1 MFLANCRL
9 SVGGLVI
16 PRKFLVRH
24 RCWAFVRKGCASDRP
39 DKLISH
45 HAGLHIRDTG
55 RCLMGSW
62 RSRSLIL
69 FGVLWAASM
78 QQAWAVVAFCTLNRA
93 TVTTPAP
100 LPTTLPVPHDVPNGY
115 VLYDS
120 QWIVGTAGDVSCGG
134 FLQHGPLSVTYG
146 FMSGTSVPGFSDV
159 YPTGVPGV
167 GVKVAW
173 SRKISP
179 IPPNIEGGQ
188 FMTSPVQSEPL
199 NYSPLKPTQYTPASH
214 WRFQLIKTGNL
225 ASGNFSIPFV
235 RVFYGNA
242 LTNVLEFSRGS
253 LAFNIRGCRLQT
265 KDQIV
270 NLDKSWP
277 KDFRGFGTTTRPKD
291 FKIRLNCEPS
301 TSVKYLIDGTK
312 FDQSTLLN
320 TGEGNT
326 EGKPL
331 AGGVGVQLLQ
341 RHGNGGL
348 LLMGEKI
355 PLKNVVVSDPS
366 NPEISLAAQYKQIG
380 TTITPGFVG
389 SHATITLFY
398 D

>member
-1 MFLANCRL
+1 
-9 SVGGLVI
+9 
-16 PRKFLVRH
+16 
-24 RCWAFVRKGCASDRP
+24 
-39 DKLISH
+39 
-45 HAGLHIRDTG
+45 
-55 RCLMGSW
+55 MGSW

-242 LTNVLEFSRGS
+242 LTNVLEFSKGS
-253 LAFNIRGCRLQT
+253 LALNTRSCRLQSIPQEVPLG
-265 KDQIV
+265 KV
-270 NLDKSWP
+270 WA
-277 KDFRGFGTTTRPKD
+277 KDFQGVGSTIRPTNFD
-291 FKIRLNCEPS
+291 IDLHCEPG
-301 TSVKYLIDGTK
+301 VKIYYQIDGMTVLN
-312 FDQSTLLN
+312 DQSTLQN
-320 TGEGNT
+320 RSGSEMA
-326 EGKPL
+326 K
-331 AGGVGVQLLQ
+331 GVGVQLLL
-341 RHGNGGL
+341 RHGAGGPVT
-348 LLMGEKI
+348 MGKEVFLGSSATSGPSSPRI
-355 PLKNVVVSDPS
+355 PLT
-366 NPEISLAAQYKQIG
+366 AQFKQVED
-380 TTITPGFVG
+380 TIIPGHVLT
-389 SHATITLFY
+389 SATITLFY
-398 D
+398 R